1 MESRKMILRNLFAE
15 KESRHVPSLCRN
27 ADTDVENKLVDMLR
41 EEGWMSRGSNIESCI
56 LQCVYWV
63 LVGSCYI
70 T

>member
-56 LQCVYWV
+56 L
-63 LVGSCYI
+63 
-70 T
+70 